1 MKITLI
7 VIINMNQVNL
17 MCNKYLLKLL
27 THKIN
32 HNLYLSFR
40 VKRIEIYNNKIVNN
54 RLWLWILIL
63 HLYPVEVLMMV
74 LLSILVKEINKNNQI
89 DNYRI

>member
-1 MKITLI
+1 MKIILI

-17 MCNKYLLKLL
+17 MFNKYLLKQL

-40 VKRIEIYNNKIVNN
+40 VKRIEIYNNKIANN
-54 RLWLWILIL
+54 KQWL
-63 HLYPVEVLMMV
+63 
-74 LLSILVKEINKNNQI
+74 
-89 DNYRI
+89 